1 MSSAPQ
7 SQGLSLS
14 TKKPRSIGAAIALFF
29 TAPLAAEFLLGNLP
43 ITFLGALVVL
53 APLYGGGALLIRETV
68 RRTGRGWPS
77 IFVLGMA
84 YAILEEAITTQSL
97 FNPDYLHLHLGL
109 LQPAYIPAL
118 GIGAWWTLWMLNVHP
133 VWSIAVSIAL
143 IEATVPDRA
152 ATPWL
157 GRIGYTLTCVVFAI
171 GVAGSTLIGYRQDHF
186 LASTAQ
192 LVSSIAVIVILTA
205 GAFLLPRTFARR
217 EAGWAPNPWIAGVLA
232 LAAGSAALLTP
243 KSWGWGAV
251 AVLLALDLSMFFAVL
266 IWSRRNWTL
275 LHKLALAAGAALA
288 YAWHAFIE
296 TPAVGK
302 VDPSLRAGNAI
313 FALAA
318 IGLIWLGARRT
329 AYPPTLIEISVNEL
343 QSCDSAVATHKDS
356 KN

>member
-1 MSSAPQ
+1 LTLPAQKS
-7 SQGLSLS
+7 
-14 TKKPRSIGAAIALFF
+14 RSIGAAFALFF
-29 TAPLAAEFLLGNLP
+29 TAPLIAEFLLGNLP

-77 IFVLGMA
+77 ILVLGMA

-109 LQPAYIPAL
+109 LQPAYIPVL

-143 IEATVPDRA
+143 IEAVVPNRA

-157 GRIGYTLTCVVFAI
+157 GRIGYTVTCVVFAI

-192 LVSSIAVIVILTA
+192 LVSSVGVIAILTA
-205 GAFLLPRTFARR
+205 GAFLLPRTVARR
-217 EAGWAPNPWIAGVLA
+217 EAGWVPTPWVAGILA

-251 AVLLALDLSMFFAVL
+251 VVLLALDLSMLFAVL
-266 IWSRRNWTL
+266 TWSRRNWSP

-302 VDPSLRAGNAI
+302 VEPSLRAGNAI

-318 IGLIWLGARRT
+318 IGLIWLGARRNDH
-329 AYPPTLIEISVNEL
+329 PPTPMEISVDEF
-343 QSCDSAVATHKDS
+343 QTCDPAMAIHKSS
-356 KN
+356 KE

>member
-7 SQGLSLS
+7 SHDLALPA
-14 TKKPRSIGAAIALFF
+14 KKSRSIGAAIALFF
-29 TAPLAAEFLLGNLP
+29 AAPLVAEFLLGNLP
-43 ITFLGALVVL
+43 ITFLGALIVL

-68 RRTGRGWPS
+68 RRSGRGWPS

-143 IEATVPDRA
+143 IEAAVPNRA

-157 GRIGYTLTCVVFAI
+157 GRIGYIATCVLLAI
-171 GVAGSTLIGYRQDHF
+171 GIAGSTAIGYRQDHF
-186 LASTAQ
+186 LASTTQ
-192 LVSSIAVIVILTA
+192 LVSSVVVIAILTA
-205 GAFLLPRTFARR
+205 GAFLLPRNVARR
-217 EAGWAPNPWIAGVLA
+217 QAGWAPNPWIAGILA
-232 LAAGSAALLTP
+232 LTAGSAALLTP

-266 IWSRRNWTL
+266 IWSRRWSL

-296 TPAVGK
+296 TPAVGQ
-302 VDPSLRAGNAI
+302 VDPGLRVGNAI

-318 IGLIWLGARRT
+318 IWLIWLGAKRN
-329 AYPPTLIEISVNEL
+329 AHPPAIERITSTSSV
-343 QSCDSAVATHKDS
+343 S
-356 KN
+356 